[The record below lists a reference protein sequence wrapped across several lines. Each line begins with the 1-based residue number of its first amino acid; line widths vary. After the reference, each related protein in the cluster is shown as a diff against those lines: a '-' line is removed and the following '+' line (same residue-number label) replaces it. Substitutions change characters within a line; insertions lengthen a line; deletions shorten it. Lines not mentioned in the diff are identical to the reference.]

1 MVALLL
7 AASVTQFQVASI
19 YELWTGST
27 DTTLGSFVFTEG
39 LYLRLLI
46 VVATILLSI
55 FVLIEAIQGIIYER
69 RDEFG
74 MYHVMGWTG
83 KMIKFHF
90 FKEVM
95 IWVSLSLVFVFLLSV
110 YVLFFLMIYYI
121 IYYY

>member
-1 MVALLL
+1 
-7 AASVTQFQVASI
+7 
-19 YELWTGST
+19 
-27 DTTLGSFVFTEG
+27 

-90 FKEVM
+90 LKEVI
-95 IWVSLSLVFVFLLSV
+95 IWVSLSLVLGTLLSAV
-110 YVLFFLMIYYI
+110 VSFYLDLSIINILLGIAFSTI
-121 IYYY
+121 IYVIITFSLVVFRKYNIVLNERA